1 MEYVTAAGVVYTI
14 TLLDWTANS
23 DAAVGANLQSA
34 IRTIPGFAT
43 ATATFV
49 RATAIPRDGF
59 GAALTPAV
67 LKNISFPEVA
77 GILLN
82 QCSGGDV
89 STGVPEVVRSAIN
102 VDTRGVY
109 GELVC
114 NLQDVNLQ
122 SLVLHSGPSPIV
134 ATTRMTNVNLGND
147 RLDIGKIAV
156 STQNKVLD
164 GRDAYDVSYAHN
176 KHKPTSQV
184 SVELVWEDPPFL
196 SSSNAPRLGLV
207 MQTKRRRLTPSNT
220 QSSGMRTSRS
230 TKTRVK

>member
-1 MEYVTAAGVVYTI
+1 M
-14 TLLDWTANS
+14 
-23 DAAVGANLQSA
+23 
-34 IRTIPGFAT
+34 
-43 ATATFV
+43 
-49 RATAIPRDGF
+49 
-59 GAALTPAV
+59 
-67 LKNISFPEVA
+67 
-77 GILLN
+77 
-82 QCSGGDV
+82 

-196 SSSNAPRLGLV
+196 SSSQCPASGPGYANETSTFNTVKYSILGNEDFTIDEDTGEVTAVSIDREGGENIAITVRVTNIDTGETKDRTFTFRVTDTNDNSMAIADSNPLPNEVARGALLGELV
-207 MQTKRRRLTPSNT
+207 GYTAIGADADATAKLLI
-220 QSSGMRTSRS
+220 
-230 TKTRVK
+230 V